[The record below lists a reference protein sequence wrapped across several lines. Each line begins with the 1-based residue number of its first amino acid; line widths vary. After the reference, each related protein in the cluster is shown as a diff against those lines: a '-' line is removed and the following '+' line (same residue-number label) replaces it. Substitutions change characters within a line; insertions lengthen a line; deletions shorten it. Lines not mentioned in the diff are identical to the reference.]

1 MDSSNKYKC
10 VPDNA
15 AKRKREE
22 ENSLF
27 PPSKRSNEGKMSN
40 KTCCQDMKN
49 ETKIKYETLLS
60 DLFVSSS
67 DESSE
72 DESLDKKCVPDN
84 AAKRT
89 TEDEHSLFLPAKKC
103 KEDKIRNN
111 NSDLENENEAKL
123 NYENV
128 VSDLFISSSDESSD
142 SESTDSKSTHIKTT
156 DKEASKDEIDKKEL
170 EELERQ
176 GQQILELVFA
186 DEDSYRD
193 DSDKDDD
200 FYLERD
206 EPEPDSETENGY
218 YYSDSNDDDG
228 DIIEDDYFG
237 NSDPEN
243 YDDYEF

>member
-27 PPSKRSNEGKMSN
+27 PPSKKSNEGKMSK
-40 KTCCQDMKN
+40 KTWCQDKEN
-49 ETKIKYETLLS
+49 DAKIKYENLLS

-72 DESLDKKCVPDN
+72 DEYLDKKCVPDN
-84 AAKRT
+84 AKCVPENAKCVPDNAKCVPDNAKCVPDNAAKRKR
-89 TEDEHSLFLPAKKC
+89 EDEHSLFLPSKKC

-142 SESTDSKSTHIKTT
+142 NESTDSKSTDMETT
-156 DKEASKDEIDKKEL
+156 EKEASKDEIDKKEL

-176 GQQILELVFA
+176 GQQILEL
-186 DEDSYRD
+186 
-193 DSDKDDD
+193 
-200 FYLERD
+200 
-206 EPEPDSETENGY
+206 
-218 YYSDSNDDDG
+218 
-228 DIIEDDYFG
+228 
-237 NSDPEN
+237 
-243 YDDYEF
+243 

>member
-27 PPSKRSNEGKMSN
+27 PPSKKSNEGKMSK
-40 KTCCQDMKN
+40 KTWCQDKEN
-49 ETKIKYETLLS
+49 ETKIRYENLLS

-72 DESLDKKCVPDN
+72 DEYLDKKCVPDN
-84 AAKRT
+84 AKCVPDNAAKRKR
-89 TEDEHSLFLPAKKC
+89 EDEHSLFLPSKKC

-142 SESTDSKSTHIKTT
+142 NESTDSKSTDMETT
-156 DKEASKDEIDKKEL
+156 EKEASKDEIDKKEL

-176 GQQILELVFA
+176 GQQILEL
-186 DEDSYRD
+186 
-193 DSDKDDD
+193 
-200 FYLERD
+200 
-206 EPEPDSETENGY
+206 
-218 YYSDSNDDDG
+218 
-228 DIIEDDYFG
+228 
-237 NSDPEN
+237 
-243 YDDYEF
+243 

>member
-1 MDSSNKYKC
+1 
-10 VPDNA
+10 
-15 AKRKREE
+15 
-22 ENSLF
+22 
-27 PPSKRSNEGKMSN
+27 
-40 KTCCQDMKN
+40 QDMKN